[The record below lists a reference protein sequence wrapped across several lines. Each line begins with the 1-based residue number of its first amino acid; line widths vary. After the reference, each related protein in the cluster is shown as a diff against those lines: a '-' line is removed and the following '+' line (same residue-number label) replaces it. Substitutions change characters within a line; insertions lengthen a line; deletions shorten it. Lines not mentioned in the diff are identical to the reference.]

1 MGFSL
6 RFTFNLII
14 ALIWIKLLFSYL
26 SVKLSYFQRHLTPNV
41 EKFNPLGLPENF
53 SKNIEFILLPVL
65 LWSVIKHFKR
75 FDKWMKEIII
85 ISFIMFFLNIITGI
99 INQKATIESLNY
111 TFKLFVTLF

>member
-65 LWSVIKHFKR
+65 LLSVIKHFKR
-75 FDKWMKEIII
+75 FYKWMKEIII
-85 ISFIMFFLNIITGI
+85 ISFIMFFLNIIT
-99 INQKATIESLNY
+99 
-111 TFKLFVTLF
+111 

>member
-53 SKNIEFILLPVL
+53 SKNI
-65 LWSVIKHFKR
+65 
-75 FDKWMKEIII
+75 
-85 ISFIMFFLNIITGI
+85 
-99 INQKATIESLNY
+99 
-111 TFKLFVTLF
+111 

>member
-1 MGFSL
+1 MGLTLKLTTL

-26 SVKLSYFQRHLTPNV
+26 SVKLSYFQRHLIPNV

-65 LWSVIKHFKR
+65 LCSVIKHFKR

-99 INQKATIESLNY
+99 INQKAIIESLNY
-111 TFKLFVTLF
+111 SYNL